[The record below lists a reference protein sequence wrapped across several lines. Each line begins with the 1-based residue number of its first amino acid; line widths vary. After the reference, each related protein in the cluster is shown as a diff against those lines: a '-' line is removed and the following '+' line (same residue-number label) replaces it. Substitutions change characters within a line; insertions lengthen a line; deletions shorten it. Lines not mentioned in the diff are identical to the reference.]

1 MKHIFL
7 VAAMT
12 AVACSGVTVSDVQV
26 SQHWPWSDKIN
37 VDYTL
42 ADVTETVAVNVH
54 AYSGGTDL
62 GVIPDAALVG
72 PRHAVKASGTYRV
85 TIDPSRCRFADYGVM
100 ENFRVAVSVD
110 TSTLANADETL
121 YRIVDLTKPNTYVDV
136 TRADILDRLY
146 GDYETQPTWLADSV
160 KTVLGPANLF
170 LTGIT
175 NDTSLA
181 TDKLIL
187 RKIKAGSYEIGT
199 GTGTGT
205 SDVYPIHTEV
215 QNKDYWIGVFEITFA
230 QWNRVTGENLSN
242 PYMTRPAGGATQV
255 TYNTIRGTAADHADY
270 DWPRGRQVDP
280 NSFMGKL
287 RTLTGLAFDLPT
299 ESRWAIAGYAG
310 SKGTK
315 YYNGLSSEDLA
326 LTLGR
331 CNPNG
336 STSGYPLG
344 GTALVGRYLP
354 NGYGLYDM
362 LGNAREIVLDWY
374 ASGNIIAGATL
385 TDWEGPET
393 GTYRGIKGGC
403 SGQSVGGGMVL
414 TQRYSTDITPGEG
427 TEVDTGFRVCLV
439 EE

>member
-1 MKHIFL
+1 MKHMLFA
-7 VAAMT
+7 AAMT
-12 AVACSGVTVSDVQV
+12 AVACSGVTVRDVQV

-42 ADVTETVAVNVH
+42 ADVTEAVEVNVH

-62 GVIPDAALVG
+62 GVVPDVALVG
-72 PRHAVKASGTYRV
+72 PRHAVKTAGTYRV

-110 TSTLANADETL
+110 TSTLAHADETL

-146 GDYETQPTWLADSV
+146 GDYETQPAWLDGSV
-160 KTVLGPANLF
+160 NAVLGPANLF

-175 NDTSLA
+175 NDTTLV
-181 TDKLIL
+181 TDKLLL

-199 GTGTGT
+199 GTGT
-205 SDVYPIHTEV
+205 SDDFPIHTEV
-215 QNKDYWIGVFEITFA
+215 QTKDYWIGVFEITFD
-230 QWNRVTGENLSN
+230 QWNRVTGGNLSN
-242 PYMTRPAGGATQV
+242 SYMTRPAGETTQV
-255 TYNTIRGTAADHADY
+255 TYNTIRGKAAENADY
-270 DWPRGRQVDP
+270 DWPTGRKVDP

-315 YYNGLSSEDLA
+315 YYNGLTCETLA
-326 LTLGR
+326 QTLGR
-331 CNPNG
+331 CSPNS
-336 STSGYPLG
+336 STSGFPMG

-354 NGYGLYDM
+354 NGFGLYDM

-374 ASGNIIAGATL
+374 ASGNITAGATL
-385 TDWEGPET
+385 TDWEGPVS

-403 SGQSVGGGMVL
+403 AGQSVAGGMVL
-414 TQRYSTDITPGEG
+414 TQRSSSDITPEKSKG
-427 TEVDTGFRVCLV
+427 VDTGFRVCLV

>member
-1 MKHIFL
+1 MKHMLFA
-7 VAAMT
+7 AAMT
-12 AVACSGVTVSDVQV
+12 AVACSGVTVRDVQV

-42 ADVTETVAVNVH
+42 ADVTEAVAVNVH

-62 GVIPDAALVG
+62 GVIPDVALVG
-72 PRHAVKASGTYRV
+72 PRHAVKTAGTYRV

-110 TSTLANADETL
+110 TSTLAHADETL
-121 YRIVDLTKPNTYVDV
+121 YRIVNLTKPNTYVDV

-146 GDYETQPTWLADSV
+146 GDYETQPAWLDGSV
-160 KTVLGPANLF
+160 NAVLGPANLF

-175 NDTSLA
+175 NDTTLV
-181 TDKLIL
+181 TDKLLL

-199 GTGTGT
+199 GTGT
-205 SDVYPIHTEV
+205 SDTYPIHTEV
-215 QNKDYWIGVFEITFA
+215 QTKDYWIGVFEITFT
-230 QWNRVTGENLSN
+230 QWNRVTGGKLSN
-242 PYMTRPAGGATQV
+242 EYMTRPAGETTQV
-255 TYNTIRGTAADHADY
+255 TYNTIRGVAADNADY
-270 DWPRGRQVDP
+270 DWPTGRKVDP

-315 YYNGLSSEDLA
+315 YYNGLTSETLA
-326 LTLGR
+326 QTLGR
-331 CNPNG
+331 CSPNS
-336 STSGYPLG
+336 STSGSPMG

-354 NGYGLYDM
+354 NGFGLYDM

-374 ASGNIIAGATL
+374 ASGNITAGATL
-385 TDWEGPET
+385 TDWEGPVS

-403 SGQSVGGGMVL
+403 AGQSVGGGMVL
-414 TQRYSTDITPGEG
+414 TQRYSSDIMPEKSKG
-427 TEVDTGFRVCLV
+427 VDTGFRVCLV